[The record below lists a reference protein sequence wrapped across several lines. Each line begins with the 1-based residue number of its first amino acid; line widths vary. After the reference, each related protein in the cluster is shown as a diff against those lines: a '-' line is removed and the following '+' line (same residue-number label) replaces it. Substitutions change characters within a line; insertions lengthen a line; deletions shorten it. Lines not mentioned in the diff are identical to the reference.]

1 MIRPKLFTL
10 ALSSLFLFA
19 LVSFPNL
26 VNAQIE
32 VLASEVQTETGEM
45 VDVDIRV
52 VNFVDMISGQFSI
65 NYDETVLDFVSVG
78 NFGIDNLTDDLIGT
92 PGEGDVELGEVSFL
106 WIADDIIGGET
117 LTDST
122 VIFTLTFQATGAS
135 GTFSDILFTGDP
147 TEIEFSDVDG
157 MINNPVFFN
166 GIVNIGTVSTITTPN
181 QAGVEI
187 ISVIPNPIK
196 EKAYIQL
203 ELDQTRQTILSIY
216 DSKGSTVFRQET
228 VLGSG
233 SHTITIPG
241 SVFPAT
247 GTYFLDVATKAGSV
261 KQRLVVID

>member
-10 ALSSLFLFA
+10 SISLFFFT

-32 VLASEVQTETGEM
+32 VLASEIQTETGEM

-52 VNFVDMISGQFSI
+52 VNFVDMISAQFSI

-92 PGEGDVELGEVSFL
+92 PGEGAVELGEVSFL
-106 WIADDIIGGET
+106 WIADDILGGET

-135 GTFSDILFTGDP
+135 GTSSDILFTGDP
-147 TEIEFSDVDG
+147 TEVEFSDTDG
-157 MINNPVFFN
+157 MMTHTFFD
-166 GIVNIGTVSTITTPN
+166 GVVNIGTVSTITTPN

-216 DSKGSTVFRQET
+216 DSKGSTVFQQET

-247 GTYFLDVATKAGSV
+247 GTYFLDVSTKAGSV
-261 KQRLVVID
+261 KQRLMVID